1 MKQQNRKGTQC
12 AYLCSTIYT
21 NGRFKRLRHY
31 FGVFF
36 LLITFLALSTNAWAD
51 YAHKSGN
58 SGRAMQDN
66 GYGIMMQGVHTERV
80 IVYMPTTNGAT
91 KSLVLPEKSF
101 RYSRW
106 YNYRTDATITNAN
119 SNGTIGFDYI
129 SHVLR
134 DEDNRYASLTN
145 SKGVYRN
152 GNNGSEYK
160 PALTVRWDSRLA
172 KDAIFTMANGVT
184 QTSGKIAEV
193 ACDLSNYNDHTLTGS
208 NQVEPTLSVR
218 MIYEIH
224 PAAEMAAMLT
234 KCTGNTYLEEYTI
247 VAPVGR
253 TVLIGPK
260 YEYQGTNS
268 NYYTSATSRV
278 SSATWSGVSVASV
291 QNNRVISVSSDSATT
306 DRKSVV

>member
-1 MKQQNRKGTQC
+1 
-12 AYLCSTIYT
+12 
-21 NGRFKRLRHY
+21 
-31 FGVFF
+31 
-36 LLITFLALSTNAWAD
+36 
-51 YAHKSGN
+51 
-58 SGRAMQDN
+58 MQDY
-66 GYGIMMQGVHTERV
+66 GYVIMMQGVHTERV

-152 GNNGSEYK
+152 GDNGSEYK
-160 PALTVRWDSRLA
+160 PTFTVRWDSRLA

-278 SSATWSGVSVASV
+278 SSATWSGGSVGSV
-291 QNNRVISVSSDSATT
+291 QNNRVVSVSSNSATT
-306 DRKSVV
+306 VTYTLKSGNYNIARFKVIYKAVTEVGPSNVQIGRAHV